1 MRTFRLTMAVQALL
15 FLTCLVVS
23 GCVVGGRTSHKSISA
38 GNSRGDDLSQLM
50 LLCGA
55 AGLNVNFVTKKC
67 MTTSG
72 TDVPLARSSSG
83 GMDIGQR
90 NSQLVFACGAAGMG
104 VDFVTGNCV
113 PPSGGQINPRNVAP
127 PSAPLPPLSP
137 GDLIMRCG
145 GRAVDFVTGRCM

>member
-1 MRTFRLTMAVQALL
+1 MKTFKLTIAAQTML

-23 GCVVGGRTSHKSISA
+23 GCAVGGR
-38 GNSRGDDLSQLM
+38 
-50 LLCGA
+50 
-55 AGLNVNFVTKKC
+55 
-67 MTTSG
+67 
-72 TDVPLARSSSG
+72 PLARSSSG
-83 GMDIGQR
+83 SMDIGQR

-113 PPSGGQINPRNVAP
+113 PTGGGQVNPRNVTP
-127 PSAPLPPLSP
+127 PSAPLPRSSP